1 MGALALHHEDML
13 IPRDVFITPQLFER
27 RKEILVPRH
36 SVTLLRPEDFAAM
49 MPVADRDFE
58 SWLEALAIGDER
70 AVAWLRVHVRRR
82 RAATF
87 SSYAETFNTG
97 SGTITGPTNVSA
109 ALIRSYGAGGGGGWR
124 NSTFRGGGGGGGG
137 FCENSPAVSVGA
149 TLGYSVGVFGAAGG
163 APGVAGGAGT
173 STTTASGTAGFS
185 GITHNAGGGA
195 GGALTSNTSAAGGT
209 ATGGTSNT
217 TGAVGGQGLAGADGG
232 DCLGTGGGAGAVGGS
247 GLNGSGPGG
256 GGQGGDTDETPATSG
271 GSGRFYVLWS

>member
-87 SSYAETFNTG
+87 SSYSDTYNSG
-97 SGTITGPTNVSA
+97 SGTITGPSGVSA
-109 ALIRSYGAGGGGGWR
+109 GLVRSY
-124 NSTFRGGGGGGGG
+124 GGGGGGGYR
-137 FCENSPAVSVGA
+137 SHASV
-149 TLGYSVGVFGAAGG
+149 
-163 APGVAGGAGT
+163 PAGGAGSGSECET
-173 STTTASGTAGFS
+173 GPTAIAAGATLAYSVGGGGAAGPLVGNSGSNGGATTTSSGTGGFAG
-185 GITHNAGGGA
+185 IAHNAGGGNGSPA
-195 GGALTSNTSAAGGT
+195 NAT
-209 ATGGTSNT
+209 A
-217 TGAVGGQGLAGADGG
+217 
-232 DCLGTGGGAGAVGGS
+232 GTGGSASGGDTNTPGNVGGS
-247 GLNGSGPGG
+247 GLSGGNGGSSLSGSVNRGG
-256 GGQGGDTDETPATSG
+256 NGGYSG
-271 GSGRFYVLWS
+271 GSAPTAGGAGRFYVLWS